1 MEHASIEHGWADLGA
16 PSRRA
21 DDVIDL
27 SGPRDARRTGIVG
40 IAPRHAWPL
49 GAGGRHDPY
58 LLAGDFAIR
67 FAPAVFRA
75 GARGARPRVQREPAD
90 AGDAADHAS
99 PRHGLPCMPRA
110 ASRVWRPGRY
120 PLSRV
125 ATLASGSH
133 HASRVARQPGCADVR
148 PRACGRRG
156 VARAERRVARRR
168 RATPARQLAAP
179 APGREASAVRPR
191 ACRHP
196 VASRASAGHG
206 RTARQPARDGRFRAA
221 DRAASSAPDRPRAAA
236 GPMQKSR
243 PSQAGIDAR
252 HARRDYPR
260 AVGGTTPSSSAICV
274 SDAQIGG
281 LSAM

>member
-1 MEHASIEHGWADLGA
+1 MEHASIEHGWADLVA

-49 GAGGRHDPY
+49 GAGGRHDPH

-110 ASRVWRPGRY
+110 ASRVWRPGRN

-133 HASRVARQPGCADVR
+133 HASRVAWQPG
-148 PRACGRRG
+148 
-156 VARAERRVARRR
+156 ARTFDHAHAAGEELRV
-168 RATPARQLAAP
+168 PSGEL
-179 APGREASAVRPR
+179 
-191 ACRHP
+191 
-196 VASRASAGHG
+196 
-206 RTARQPARDGRFRAA
+206 RDG
-221 DRAASSAPDRPRAAA
+221 
-236 GPMQKSR
+236 
-243 PSQAGIDAR
+243 DAR
-252 HARRDYPR
+252 HRAGSWLRLHQGARHAPFAHAPAVILPRHGHPR
-260 AVGGTTPSSSAICV
+260 ATAEPRANPRATADSGPPIARH
-274 SDAQIGG
+274 
-281 LSAM
+281 